1 MEGTNRIGVIYNPH
15 SGFDKSKK
23 RWELMRKYMEK
34 RGVQYDFLQSET
46 PDSVER
52 LAKMMCE
59 NGYSTIVVV
68 GGDGSLNRAVNA
80 IMQCRD
86 SLPEDFALANI
97 PNGIANDFS
106 RFWGVSVDD
115 YKVVIDSIIARNVR
129 KIDVGKCTYQD
140 DQIPQR
146 RYFLNCINM
155 GLGARLIKTTNDAT
169 HIIGSRKLSIIPA
182 IISRIFERKQYSFS
196 FKIETEE
203 VVEKFMSVCI
213 GNCHGYGQTP
223 NSVPYNGLLDL
234 SLITRPKWWQLFEGF
249 WLLGKGRFL
258 NYKNVHPYRARQVVV
273 NEVDKA
279 LVSLDGVVLQ
289 SKHPTPMKIGIEKE
303 ALNFIVPMVSQE

>member
-1 MEGTNRIGVIYNPH
+1 MEATNRIGVIYNPH

-23 RWELMRKYMEK
+23 RWEQIRKYLER

-46 PDSVER
+46 PESVER

-80 IMQCRD
+80 IMQYRE
-86 SLPEDFALANI
+86 SLPEAFALANI
-97 PNGIANDFS
+97 PNGIANDFA

-115 YKVVIDSIIARNVR
+115 YKVMIDSIIARNVR
-129 KIDVGKCTYQD
+129 KIDVGRCTYQD
-140 DQIPQR
+140 DNIPQR

-182 IISRIFERKQYSFS
+182 LISRIFERKQYGFS
-196 FKIETEE
+196 FKIETED
-203 VVEKFMSVCI
+203 VVEQFMSVCI

-258 NYKNVHPYRARQVVV
+258 NYKNVHPYRARQVIV
-273 NEVDKA
+273 NEIDKA

-303 ALNFIVPMVSQE
+303 ALNFIVPIVSPE

>member
-1 MEGTNRIGVIYNPH
+1 MEATNRIGVIYNPH
-15 SGFDKSKK
+15 SGFDRSRK
-23 RWELMRKYMEK
+23 RWELMRKYMGQK
-34 RGVQYDFLQSET
+34 GMQYDFLQSET

-59 NGYSTIVVV
+59 NGYHTIVVV

-80 IMQCRD
+80 IMQCRE

-115 YKVVIDSIIARNVR
+115 FKLVIDSIIARNVR
-129 KIDVGKCTYQD
+129 KIDVGRCTYQD

-146 RYFLNCINM
+146 RYFLNCVNI

-169 HIIGSRKLSIIPA
+169 
-182 IISRIFERKQYSFS
+182 QYSFS
-196 FKIETEE
+196 FKIETED
-203 VVEKFMSVCI
+203 VAEKLMSVCI

-223 NSVPYNGLLDL
+223 NSVPYNGLLYI

-258 NYKNVHPYRARQVVV
+258 NYKNVHPYRARQMVV

-289 SKHPTPMKIGIEKE
+289 SKHPTPMKISVERE
-303 ALNFIVPMVSQE
+303 ALNFIVPIVSEE